1 MIGVL
6 LVSHSELAH
15 GMKTAVEF
23 VAGEQKNFF
32 SLGLEESGVAMYRA
46 KLEKLVADL
55 PKEIKQ
61 MIIVCDIPSG
71 SPGTNAYDILV
82 QTGMEVEMLSGMNLA
97 MLLDMILMREGKEFQ
112 QLIADGIKVGKESIV
127 RMDFSEEEDDEEF

>member
-1 MIGVL
+1 
-6 LVSHSELAH
+6 
-15 GMKTAVEF
+15 
-23 VAGEQKNFF
+23 
-32 SLGLEESGVAMYRA
+32 
-46 KLEKLVADL
+46 
-55 PKEIKQ
+55 

-97 MLLDMILMREGKEFQ
+97 MLLDMILMREGKELQ
-112 QLIADGIKVGKESIV
+112 QLIADGIKAGKESIV

>member
-1 MIGVL
+1 M
-6 LVSHSELAH
+6 
-15 GMKTAVEF
+15 
-23 VAGEQKNFF
+23 
-32 SLGLEESGVAMYRA
+32 
-46 KLEKLVADL
+46 

-61 MIIVCDIPSG
+61 MIIVCDIPPG

-112 QLIADGIKVGKESIV
+112 QLIADGIKAGKESIV